1 MRGCVEHGID
11 APKRVTITPDKKL
24 VKCAICE
31 LPWYEDEPE
40 AFQLEQ
46 QKQRQQNAPAPKT
59 RAKKQTTGPALTA
72 KSVIKE
78 ARRELR
84 ERNRRIKQLE
94 RELRAEKKTATELQ
108 RVVDAADGGRLAVVR
123 HIQKT
128 G

>member
-24 VKCAICE
+24 VKCAICD

-40 AFQLEQ
+40 TFQLEQ
-46 QKQRQQNAPAPKT
+46 QQQQRSSPVKPSP
-59 RAKKQTTGPALTA
+59 AKKKAQSPTLTA

-78 ARRELR
+78 ARRELK
-84 ERNRRIKQLE
+84 ERNRRIRQLE

-108 RVVDAADGGRLAVVR
+108 RVVDAADGRRLAVVR
-123 HIQKT
+123 DIQKS